1 MNKTSFSPLARDLA
15 CRFRLARLDLA
26 PTIEVLVRSSGFF
39 APLVSRA
46 RAAGWKASGE
56 IATQGGGR
64 AAPARDDEHWHVVLG
79 AEKHVRMD
87 DGRDRC

>member
-1 MNKTSFSPLARDLA
+1 MNKTSFSPLARVLA

-46 RAAGWKASGE
+46 RAAGWKAG
-56 IATQGGGR
+56 
-64 AAPARDDEHWHVVLG
+64 AAGSPRLALAAFARVFARLLPRGD
-79 AEKHVRMD
+79 
-87 DGRDRC
+87 